1 MDNRHAIEIEKYAW
15 TRFGLKWFLSGLAF
29 AAAMLVAAI
38 VWQTLNRPLPVVTVL
53 HESRLDTMGG
63 TDHWDVQVGTYIAP
77 GIYSRAVGSNIE
89 EISVGALF
97 VNFYRVIDEEKF
109 QQLDLYGKWVDI
121 PKLPPDVRRWYM
133 IGRLALEEYLQD
145 TKIEVLDATP
155 KGWHFF
161 YTQKKFRTIS
171 LCEIRLIGLLE

>member
-15 TRFGLKWFLSGLAF
+15 TRFRLKWFLSGLAF

-53 HESRLDTMGG
+53 HESRL
-63 TDHWDVQVGTYIAP
+63 AP
-77 GIYSRAVGSNIE
+77 GIYSGAVGSNIE